1 MLQFSEKLL
10 NNLMQIGL
18 TVSLAALVPLILR
31 RLMKKIAIR
40 PRMVCVVW
48 AILALRLLV
57 PVQLTLPEAPV
68 QVTPRTNYVM
78 QDDRMLFEQAGL
90 PVEQTPARWVTDE
103 HGGRA
108 QPCRH
113 KPDDDL
119 QPDRSP
125 ARSVARRRRH
135 FRHPAGCQLR
145 NTEKAAGPHGR
156 TGGTRRPARRSGLSA
171 QRLSVFPRKIPLL
184 ISPAA
189 DCPMLAGFIR
199 PALYLPDE
207 NISAADAAFIF
218 RHELTHCRHGDLWL
232 KLLLTAAQCVHWF
245 NPLVYLIVRFAQEDI
260 ELACDDAV
268 VRGQNA
274 AYRRAYGET
283 ILRSAVAQS
292 RRRQALVSCF
302 GDDKKTLM
310 RRFEG
315 LFDKSVKKRGA
326 ALIVLV
332 ALLIATL
339 GGTIAVGTKKDPAA
353 AEARALLMAN
363 TFAQAYVDEDAA
375 EYMKYLDPDSDLAKY
390 DDYFSTGAAV
400 YRRYATRY
408 DPETGT
414 ALIVFEYVWDADR
427 VAAMDVHAPSPGVPF
442 REAIRL
448 HFTGEGSDMLISRMT
463 FEVSSDSFTSD
474 PNNNYLV
481 SSLDDFKLLYAND
494 LGLPDFV
501 AASDGLTIGSGD
513 PTQAA
518 ETLLGLSPAASQL
531 SGTDSAAPDITKVTF
546 TFRNNSK
553 VILTMVD
560 QFGQGWLPQDWTD
573 GENAAD
579 RSAADLAQ
587 QYARGLLHKSG
598 QYIYPILTPEKQQ
611 EFISQQYEMTG
622 GTQWTWKFGS
632 SSPSVRDYV
641 LVPTDDDSAYRI
653 ICRMDGG
660 GDRRCA
666 HRLSRAD
673 HL

>member
-1 MLQFSEKLL
+1 MRISYMQIM
-10 NNLMQIGL
+10 NNLMQTGL
-18 TVSLAALVPLILR
+18 TVSLAALVPLLLR
-31 RLMKKIAIR
+31 RVLKKRYPAR
-40 PRMVCVVW
+40 AVCLVW
-48 AILALRLLV
+48 ALLALRLLV

-103 HGGRA
+103 QAAALSHAGTSRTTTFNLTAVLLGLWLAGVVISAIRQAVSYGMLKRRLDRTAVPAERA
-108 QPCRH
+108 
-113 KPDDDL
+113 DL
-119 QPDRSP
+119 LDVLASQ
-125 ARSVARRRRH
+125 
-135 FRHPAGCQLR
+135 
-145 NTEKAAGPHGR
+145 
-156 TGGTRRPARRSGLSA
+156 RSGLGIS
-171 QRLSVFPRKIPLL
+171 RKIPLL

-207 NISAADAAFIF
+207 DISTADAAFIF

-283 ILRSAVAQS
+283 ILRSAIAQS
-292 RRRQALVSCF
+292 RRRQSLVSCF

-332 ALLIATL
+332 ALLTATL

-363 TFAQAYVDEDAA
+363 TFAQAYVDEDTEAFN
-375 EYMKYLDPDSDLAKY
+375 KYLVPNSENLVDN
-390 DDYFSTGAAV
+390 FTTGAAV
-400 YRRYATRY
+400 YKRYVTKY
-408 DPETGT
+408 EPETQT
-414 ALIVFEYVWDADR
+414 ALIVYEYEYDADR
-427 VAAMDVHAPSPGVPF
+427 MKTWGIEAPVTVGVPY
-442 REAIRL
+442 REAMRL
-448 HFTGEGSDMLISRMT
+448 HFTGEGSDMLISSMT
-463 FEVSSDSFTSD
+463 FEVSSDPD
-474 PNNNYLV
+474 NNYLV

-546 TFRNNSK
+546 TFRDNSK

-560 QFGQGWLPQDWTD
+560 QFGQGWAATGLD
-573 GENAAD
+573 G
-579 RSAADLAQ
+579 RQ
-587 QYARGLLHKSG
+587 K
-598 QYIYPILTPEKQQ
+598 
-611 EFISQQYEMTG
+611 
-622 GTQWTWKFGS
+622 
-632 SSPSVRDYV
+632 
-641 LVPTDDDSAYRI
+641 
-653 ICRMDGG
+653 
-660 GDRRCA
+660 RR
-666 HRLSRAD
+666 
-673 HL
+673 